1 LRRLPALSS
10 VAFSGARA
18 STQKTAALST
28 SAVFR
33 SKNIRLGARQEGKD
47 TAGNVTV
54 HRTDEALPETI
65 KIEGKEIL
73 TAVDE
78 NPEQHVKERL
88 VRIFRPAK
96 NAMQSGTNGVRRWKI
111 EFETR
116 ERWEN
121 PLMGWSSSGDPLSNM
136 MLDFSSKEDAI
147 TFVERRGYPYFVEDP
162 KEKVPR
168 PKSYALNFSWNK
180 RTRKSTK

>member
-1 LRRLPALSS
+1 MQISGADAHISVHTQKKIISVERRQTKRTMASGGLLRRLPALSS

-73 TAVDE
+73 TAVRMI
-78 NPEQHVKERL
+78 Q
-88 VRIFRPAK
+88 
-96 NAMQSGTNGVRRWKI
+96 
-111 EFETR
+111 
-116 ERWEN
+116 
-121 PLMGWSSSGDPLSNM
+121 
-136 MLDFSSKEDAI
+136 
-147 TFVERRGYPYFVEDP
+147 
-162 KEKVPR
+162 EK
-168 PKSYALNFSWNK
+168 F
-180 RTRKSTK
+180 

>member
-1 LRRLPALSS
+1 MGTEKNN
-10 VAFSGARA
+10 FSR
-18 STQKTAALST
+18 TK
-28 SAVFR
+28 
-33 SKNIRLGARQEGKD
+33 
-47 TAGNVTV
+47 
-54 HRTDEALPETI
+54 TDE
-65 KIEGKEIL
+65 K
-73 TAVDE
+73 D
-78 NPEQHVKERL
+78 
-88 VRIFRPAK
+88 
-96 NAMQSGTNGVRRWKI
+96 NGVRRIIASSAGALLRRVQRRQSQHTENGRPLHVGRLQVQKHPPGGASGGK
-111 EFETR
+111 R
-116 ERWEN
+116 HRGKRHRPPNGRSSPLDDQDRWEN